1 MLFFIHVYSMWFAE
15 FYPMRAELLNG
26 LYDALRRE
34 RSVFDNNPARFEI
47 LFCSIAKLPSPDHP
61 HVTVCVYDTYA
72 EFLGALHYYP
82 RQPER
87 TQFLPDTMESRWM
100 RVFDRVL
107 NGILRDFTLYF
118 NPAVNIFLVPMFI

>member
-1 MLFFIHVYSMWFAE
+1 MLFFIHVYSMWFTK

-26 LYDALRRE
+26 LYDALRHE

-61 HVTVCVYDTYA
+61 HVTVRVYDTYA

-87 TQFLPDTMESRWM
+87 AQFLPDTMESRWM
-100 RVFDRVL
+100 RIFDRVL
-107 NGILRDFTLYF
+107 NGILRDFMLYF